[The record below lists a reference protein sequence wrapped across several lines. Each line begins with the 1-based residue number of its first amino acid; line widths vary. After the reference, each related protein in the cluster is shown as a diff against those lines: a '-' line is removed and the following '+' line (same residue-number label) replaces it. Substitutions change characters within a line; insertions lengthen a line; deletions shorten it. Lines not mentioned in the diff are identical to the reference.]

1 MSSQKTT
8 FNIEDAKELR
18 DQLVQMRQFLRAEW
32 QGVSS
37 QARSLRMTWHDLYQS
52 VFDEYYLKMI
62 EAPYAGVERELDQYI
77 SFVDNQIRIAEEIKS
92 RVGSL

>member
-32 QGVSS
+32 QGVSR
-37 QARSLRMTWHDLYQS
+37 QASYLRGTWHDLYQS
-52 VFDEYYLKMI
+52 VFNEYYVKMI
-62 EAPYAGVERELDQYI
+62 EAPYADVERELDQYI
-77 SFVDNQIRIAEEIKS
+77 SFLDNQIRIAEEIKP